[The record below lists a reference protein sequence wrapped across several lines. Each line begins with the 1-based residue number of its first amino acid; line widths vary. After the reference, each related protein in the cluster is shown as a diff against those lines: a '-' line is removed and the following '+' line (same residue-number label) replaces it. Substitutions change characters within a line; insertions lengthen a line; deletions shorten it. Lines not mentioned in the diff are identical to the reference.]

1 MKANYSKDA
10 NIKIDGAQFKGTV
23 NVADI
28 TDDVIIGLDF
38 LSAHNALFDLQDKSV
53 NLQGIQVKAEVIS

>member
-10 NIKIDGAQFKGTV
+10 NIKIDGVQFKGTV

-38 LSAHNALFDLQDKSV
+38 LSAHNALFDPQDKSV